1 MWPTALQ
8 LTRDECRGILRR
20 LELES
25 YANVIS
31 VFRAQG
37 GLTDNKSKLLE
48 DLRNVF
54 HISQER
60 HRAEARRVAND
71 EQLSTIAEAISGPN
85 TYQEW
90 SREGR
95 RPYPLLP
102 RVPPQTAL
110 CVVANNVAAE
120 VTNENSQLPYPSETG
135 SLQQPKKEF
144 PMEQASETSSIPVV
158 KSDPFKPEIPDL
170 RKTLKR
176 NLPTEAP
183 GSTKKR
189 FISETTPSATSG
201 EPPLS
206 PATQIR
212 KLYHN
217 HSKTQSKAKNTP
229 AKNTPAKS
237 TPVKNTPAKNTPAKK
252 SPTKRPTAASAKKRL
267 ISGEPVD
274 SNKANNINQTV
285 RQSQA
290 AIAPAPPNNPA
301 ALSSSVSNSTSL
313 EIISPP
319 PAPPAQTTQLPIPSS
334 SIKSPE
340 MAKEFQLPA
349 APPAAVANF
358 VPTTVSPL
366 AGPIAPSTIVPQIAT
381 SKKDISKNLSK
392 LNLIAANQPMQQ
404 QQQQQQPDKLPECK
418 TEKLSTPVQKYIVD
432 NRTPMQQ
439 STQFLDKQQVIT
451 TKLKPMT
458 TIVPTQLSSSS
469 KAKVTSVKTIKSGDI
484 LCSTPV
490 SSQPQVFN
498 IIDASSPPY
507 LPHTPPA
514 IINISSKFEPEHG
527 KVLKT
532 KLLPLMLSSGGKLE
546 PNNANLGQLKN
557 TPGTS
562 ANVFRKPGIIKT
574 SMPPTIKQ
582 KIHITNQQII
592 TPPTVA
598 SLKMSPHLHLK
609 GVPGGGPIHNRNS
622 VKIFSS
628 ANGKMFIQSAD
639 SAAKPMTKVN
649 TILPAQKGIINTS
662 APPGR
667 IAIQKVHIIPAPG
680 STVTSSSGTA
690 LGNVT
695 MPKSMAITKSNM
707 ILMPMT
713 GQQTMKNMP
722 IVKNNKFATA
732 VLPTQI
738 ATQETSA
745 NSTVGG
751 GGSSGSGTTA
761 NPKSNVIVIGSVPSM
776 SQTILPKEM
785 QAFNNRNSMITEDT
799 PVDII
804 TTPMI
809 VDVQSIASTQPLKPT
824 ETIDLTTM
832 SDSHSNSPP
841 QIGKGVKGAAGTG
854 VGTVTL
860 LPNRP
865 PTSEK
870 SSFNVK
876 SSNEIIESNA
886 TIIQEAQQH
895 QQDSMVIGVTDWEME
910 LDQEANKSRAINE
923 EKIRKRNSVETM
935 VIGSEPEEE
944 DASSNDEHFVEDDVI
959 EEHEETE
966 EEIDIA
972 AGVERDERDKKRE
985 EELTEKKRQQEQE
998 AANRHHQFEE
1008 DEEET
1013 IEVGDEH
1020 MKSSEGDVIQY
1031 DESYESVNDELDEN
1045 ITIEY
1050 VEDEQDGYEEKI
1062 NSASADDEK
1071 ETTTDNSSNIVTKPS
1086 ADNPIVIDHT
1096 TESSENKS
1104 QSSQND
1110 CMVSVEEITSTTQQN
1125 ISANSKSDPDPDH

>member
-37 GLTDNKSKLLE
+37 GLTDTKSKLLE

-110 CVVANNVAAE
+110 CVVANHVAAE

-135 SLQQPKKEF
+135 NLQQTKQELNPERL
-144 PMEQASETSSIPVV
+144 SESSCVPIVT
-158 KSDPFKPEIPDL
+158 SDPFQPEIPDI

-183 GSTKKR
+183 SSTKKR
-189 FISETTPSATSG
+189 IVSEISPSATTG

-217 HSKTQSKAKNTP
+217 HSKTQSTK
-229 AKNTPAKS
+229 
-237 TPVKNTPAKNTPAKK
+237 KNTPAKK
-252 SPTKRPTAASAKKRL
+252 STNSPMKRPTAASAKKRL
-267 ISGEPVD
+267 ISGETVD
-274 SNKANNINQTV
+274 SNKANNVVVVSTAAN
-285 RQSQA
+285 QSQSSS
-290 AIAPAPPNNPA
+290 A
-301 ALSSSVSNSTSL
+301 ALCSTASTAANIEVIPPPPLLPPTPSLSSASSVTSP
-313 EIISPP
+313 EIINELQ
-319 PAPPAQTTQLPIPSS
+319 QTSATT
-334 SIKSPE
+334 
-340 MAKEFQLPA
+340 
-349 APPAAVANF
+349 
-358 VPTTVSPL
+358 PTTT
-366 AGPIAPSTIVPQIAT
+366 ITTPSIPQIAT

-392 LNLIAANQPMQQ
+392 LNLITNQPVLQQ
-404 QQQQQQPDKLPECK
+404 SDKLPECK

-432 NRTPMQQ
+432 NRTPMLP
-439 STQFLDKQQVIT
+439 TQFLDKQQVIT

-458 TIVPTQLSSSS
+458 TIVPTQLSTSS

-532 KLLPLMLSSGGKLE
+532 KLLPLMLSSGSKIE
-546 PNNANLGQLKN
+546 PNNVNFSPMKSSSSPA
-557 TPGTS
+557 GT
-562 ANVFRKPGIIKT
+562 VFRKPNIIKP
-574 SMPPTIKQ
+574 MPTTIKP

-592 TPPTVA
+592 SPPTVA

-628 ANGKMFIQSAD
+628 SNGKMFIQSAD
-639 SAAKPMTKVN
+639 SSAKQMTKVN
-649 TILPAQKGIINTS
+649 TIVSSQKGLVNTS
-662 APPGR
+662 TPPGR

-680 STVTSSSGTA
+680 TVASSSGTT

-695 MPKSMAITKSNM
+695 IPKSMAITKPNM
-707 ILMPMT
+707 IIMPMT
-713 GQQTMKNMP
+713 GQQTMKGLP
-722 IVKNNKFATA
+722 IVKSNKFSA
-732 VLPTQI
+732 VLPTQM
-738 ATQETSA
+738 AVQETA
-745 NSTVGG
+745 AT
-751 GGSSGSGTTA
+751 

-785 QAFNNRNSMITEDT
+785 QGFSNRNSMITEDT

-804 TTPMI
+804 TTPII
-809 VDVQSIASTQPLKPT
+809 VNVDSIGSQSLKPT

-832 SDSHSNSPP
+832 ADSHSNSPT
-841 QIGKGVKGAAGTG
+841 QSKKAAAA
-854 VGTVTL
+854 VAL
-860 LPNRP
+860 LQPNRL
-865 PTSEK
+865 TSETSYVE
-870 SSFNVK
+870 SSSGGK
-876 SSNEIIESNA
+876 IESDA
-886 TIIQEAQQH
+886 SPIKEQQQQE
-895 QQDSMVIGVTDWEME
+895 SMVIGVTDWEME
-910 LDQEANKSRAINE
+910 LDQEASKTRAINA
-923 EKIRKRNSVETM
+923 EKIRRRNSVENM
-935 VIGSEPEEE
+935 VIGSGAE
-944 DASSNDEHFVEDDVI
+944 DDGSSDEHFVEDDVI

-966 EEIDIA
+966 EEMEIA
-972 AGVERDERDKKRE
+972 AGMERDKRDRKRE
-985 EELTEKKRQQEQE
+985 REMTEKKRQEELE
-998 AANRHHQFEE
+998 AHRQHHQYDE

-1013 IEVGDEH
+1013 IEVGDEQ

-1031 DESYESVNDELDEN
+1031 DESYESVNEELDES

-1062 NSASADDEK
+1062 NSTSSDQKDTTTENIKQSTAANPLADDQTQAE
-1071 ETTTDNSSNIVTKPS
+1071 P
-1086 ADNPIVIDHT
+1086 
-1096 TESSENKS
+1096 SENKS
-1104 QSSQND
+1104 QND
-1110 CMVSVEEITSTTQQN
+1110 STMVSVEEISSTTQQN
-1125 ISANSKSDPDPDH
+1125 ISSSKSDH

>member
-176 NLPTEAP
+176 NLPTETP
-183 GSTKKR
+183 SSTKKR
-189 FISETTPSATSG
+189 IISETTPSATSG

-229 AKNTPAKS
+229 AKNSPAKN

-274 SNKANNINQTV
+274 SNKANNINQAV
-285 RQSQA
+285 RQIQA
-290 AIAPAPPNNPA
+290 AIAVAPPNNPA
-301 ALSSSVSNSTSL
+301 AMSSSVSNSTSL
-313 EIISPP
+313 EIISPTP
-319 PAPPAQTTQLPIPSS
+319 PPPPPTQTTQLPIPSS

-340 MAKEFQLPA
+340 IAKEFQLA

-358 VPTTVSPL
+358 VPTTASPL

-392 LNLIAANQPMQQ
+392 LNLIAANQPIQQ
-404 QQQQQQPDKLPECK
+404 QQQQHQQHPDKMPECK

-546 PNNANLGQLKN
+546 PNNANIGQLKN
-557 TPGTS
+557 SPGTS

-574 SMPPTIKQ
+574 GMPPTIKQ
-582 KIHITNQQII
+582 KIQITNQQII
-592 TPPTVA
+592 SPPTVA

-639 SAAKPMTKVN
+639 STAKPMTKVN

-680 STVTSSSGTA
+680 STVASSSGTG
-690 LGNVT
+690 LSNVT

-738 ATQETSA
+738 ASQETSA

-751 GGSSGSGTTA
+751 NGGGVTA

-785 QAFNNRNSMITEDT
+785 QGFNNRNSMITEDT

-809 VDVQSIASTQPLKPT
+809 VDVQSIGSTQALKPT

-841 QIGKGVKGAAGTG
+841 QIVKGIKGAAGTG
-854 VGTVTL
+854 VNTVTL
-860 LPNRP
+860 LPNR

-876 SSNEIIESNA
+876 SSSETIESNA
-886 TIIQEAQQH
+886 AIIQEQQQH
-895 QQDSMVIGVTDWEME
+895 QDSMVIGVTDWEME

-944 DASSNDEHFVEDDVI
+944 EDASSNDEHFVEDDVI

-966 EEIDIA
+966 EELDIA
-972 AGVERDERDKKRE
+972 AGVERDERDKIRE
-985 EELTEKKRQQEQE
+985 QELTDKKRQQEQE
-998 AANRHHQFEE
+998 AANRQHQFED

-1013 IEVGDEH
+1013 IEVGDEQ

-1050 VEDEQDGYEEKI
+1050 VEDEPDGYEEKI
-1062 NSASADDEK
+1062 NSASADEK
-1071 ETTTDNSSNIVTKPS
+1071 DTTTDNSSNNVAKQS
-1086 ADNPIVIDHT
+1086 VDNPIVIDQT

-1125 ISANSKSDPDPDH
+1125 ISGNSKSDPNPDH